1 MNRKEHW
8 EHVYRSKSL
17 TALSWYQPDAV
28 LSFRLI
34 GDVAPDKETP
44 VIDVGGGASVL
55 TARLR
60 TAGYTRLTV
69 LDISGSALDAARAA
83 LGPDAGSVRWIE
95 GDILTADL
103 PPAAFGVWHDRAAF
117 HFLTD
122 VRDRKQYVVQTMR
135 GVAPGGYLIVA
146 AFADDGPIR
155 CSGLDVVRYSPA
167 ALGAEFAAGFTFMRD
182 EREEHVTPAGVVQA
196 FTCCVFR
203 RKEPAE
209 EGDGSM

>member
-1 MNRKEHW
+1 MNPKEHW
-8 EHVYRSKSL
+8 ERVYRSKSL
-17 TALSWYQPDAV
+17 TEVSWYQPDAA

-34 GDVAPDKETP
+34 GDAAPDKETSI
-44 VIDVGGGASVL
+44 IDVGGGASVL

-69 LDISGSALDAARAA
+69 LDLSGSALGAARAA
-83 LGPDAGSVRWIE
+83 LGPDGGSVRWIE

-103 PPAAFGVWHDRAAF
+103 PAGGYGVWHDRAAF

-122 VRDRKQYVVQTMR
+122 ARDRKQYVVQAMH
-135 GVAPGGYLIVA
+135 GIAPGGYLIVS

-167 ALGAEFAAGFTFMRD
+167 ALGVEFAAGFTFMRT

-196 FTCCVFR
+196 FTYCVFR
-203 RKEPAE
+203 RKEPADKG
-209 EGDGSM
+209 EGSR